1 MSQTNSETAL
11 NSSPKIVRLGEHY
24 FTSSDNVLKNEA
36 DELVPLRSQTTDV
49 LKCLVENAGSLVTK
63 ESLYE
68 TVWADSVVTDDS
80 LVQCISEI
88 RKVLGDKDHAI
99 VKTLPRKGYMIVAE
113 SIDNSMSN
121 EVDVPIKT
129 KSGKSRYGF
138 GIAACLVAVLGIF
151 ALAKMVTSSS
161 DGLAHKTD
169 IPRIAVL
176 PFDDFSVGSDKGY
189 FSDAI
194 AEGLI
199 TEMARYR
206 KFEVIAK
213 NSSFKYRDTPT
224 DARKIGHELGVH
236 YILEGSQQKIGDKLN
251 VSVRLINAQ
260 RESNIWTHTYKMEVG
275 DLFIVQDKII
285 NTVANRVG
293 SHLEKPA
300 PGSDPEA
307 VSALH
312 FHLKGV
318 EAIRSDFNVESN
330 EKLMHYSKLA
340 IEADPTAH
348 YGYLGLAFA
357 YRHAA
362 TFSWHGLEK
371 KEAQALGFENARKAL
386 NIEPNDADVHY
397 SLARL
402 HADAGQD
409 KEARLNF
416 DKAIQ
421 LNPSASSYLVAS
433 TTPMLYVGE
442 TDKAIDRIKQAMGI
456 DPFHPDWYHWHL
468 SWALWERD
476 DCAGA
481 LASIKRMKKIT
492 KGAHRMLSG
501 IHACLGDEEEA
512 KKAYK
517 VFYTDSAEPTI
528 SEQREQWEE
537 IWTAEGSLERWL
549 VHMKIAGMKE

>member
-1 MSQTNSETAL
+1 
-11 NSSPKIVRLGEHY
+11 
-24 FTSSDNVLKNEA
+24 
-36 DELVPLRSQTTDV
+36 
-49 LKCLVENAGSLVTK
+49 
-63 ESLYE
+63 
-68 TVWADSVVTDDS
+68 
-80 LVQCISEI
+80 
-88 RKVLGDKDHAI
+88 
-99 VKTLPRKGYMIVAE
+99 
-113 SIDNSMSN
+113 
-121 EVDVPIKT
+121 
-129 KSGKSRYGF
+129 
-138 GIAACLVAVLGIF
+138 
-151 ALAKMVTSSS
+151 MVTSSS

-293 SHLEKPA
+293 SHLEKP
-300 PGSDPEA
+300 
-307 VSALH
+307 
-312 FHLKGV
+312 GV

-409 KEARLNF
+409 KE
-416 DKAIQ
+416 
-421 LNPSASSYLVAS
+421 PY
-433 TTPMLYVGE
+433 
-442 TDKAIDRIKQAMGI
+442 
-456 DPFHPDWYHWHL
+456 
-468 SWALWERD
+468 
-476 DCAGA
+476 
-481 LASIKRMKKIT
+481 
-492 KGAHRMLSG
+492 
-501 IHACLGDEEEA
+501 
-512 KKAYK
+512 
-517 VFYTDSAEPTI
+517 
-528 SEQREQWEE
+528 
-537 IWTAEGSLERWL
+537 SLTQVPRPIL
-549 VHMKIAGMKE
+549 